1 MLKLLVASGVIL
13 LGSAEFVAAQALA
26 TPAGSAP
33 EPLTGLVL
41 GLGLIGLRLLRRN

>member
-1 MLKLLVASGVIL
+1 MLKTIVATGVIL
-13 LGSAEFVAAQALA
+13 LGSAQYVGAQALA

-41 GLGLIGLRLLRRN
+41 GLGLIGLRFLRRN